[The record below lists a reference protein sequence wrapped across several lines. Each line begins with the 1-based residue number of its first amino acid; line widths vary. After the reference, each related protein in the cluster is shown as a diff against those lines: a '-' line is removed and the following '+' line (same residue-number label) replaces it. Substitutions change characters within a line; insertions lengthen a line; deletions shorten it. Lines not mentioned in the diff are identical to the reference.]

1 MSELLVV
8 DLITSLILF
17 HISSYVLIMSLLLSV
32 GSSFKHL
39 LIAFFSVLN
48 FLLIIR
54 FYRIYTINCCI
65 AKFFDCHVSNVGNK
79 NVFILL
85 FIFLDFIW
93 IKIFYIDHAIEKV
106 VRTIFNINFF
116 YSIHFTLN
124 KTMRFSFLYALY
136 NSNN

>member
-39 LIAFFSVLN
+39 LIAFFSVLI

-54 FYRIYTINCCI
+54 FYRIYTSCI
-65 AKFFDCHVSNVGNK
+65 AKFFDRHVSNMGNK

-106 VRTIFNINFF
+106 VRTNFNINFF
-116 YSIHFTLN
+116 YSIHFTL
-124 KTMRFSFLYALY
+124 KKIMRFSFLYNVLY
-136 NSNN
+136 NSNNN